1 MTKVMKKALALVLAM
16 TMVFS
21 TVIVSG
27 AAKAKKNTVKIGNV
41 AVTKT
46 ITVKKG
52 AKVTLKSGVKLAK
65 KDVKNSKKSVATV
78 KVAKKKVTVKAK
90 KVGTTKVTIAKKG
103 YKKVTVTVKVTK
115 KAPKKIQTSKK
126 KAIKNVSLTVGKS
139 KKITANQAVKA
150 VSANKKVATV
160 KASKKKVTI
169 TAKKAGKVKVT
180 ISAKNNAA
188 VSKTITVT
196 VKAAEVKVP
205 VSADATVS
213 ADASGNAKIAD
224 FSKVTAAT
232 VSYAGKSVSLS
243 EADVKDIVEAV
254 KTNKVPDLAAK
265 KLTAGASYKY
275 DVVDAK
281 GVKTQATVTVKTAYD
296 AAKASAVVTYAGKDY
311 TVKVAADKV
320 TINATDVTYKYDAAT
335 DTLTVGTKSAKAK
348 NVTVKVTTVK

>member
-196 VKAAEVKVP
+196 VKDAEVKAP

-232 VSYAGKSVSLS
+232 VTYGKKVVAFNAADVKTVVDAVKDGKLVDVAKAKLTKDAKFTAKVDGKDATATVTAVAADGTATVAYAGK
-243 EADVKDIVEAV
+243 
-254 KTNKVPDLAAK
+254 N
-265 KLTAGASYKY
+265 
-275 DVVDAK
+275 
-281 GVKTQATVTVKTAYD
+281 
-296 AAKASAVVTYAGKDY
+296 Y

>member
-196 VKAAEVKVP
+196 VKDAEAEVKAP
-205 VSADATVS
+205 VSGNATVS
-213 ADASGNAKIAD
+213 ADASGKIVITN
-224 FSKVTAAT
+224 FSKIVSGNAT
-232 VSYAGKSVSLS
+232 KGKKTVVAK
-243 EADVKDIVEAV
+243 EADVKEAV
-254 KTNKVPDLAAK
+254 AAIKDGKVAEVAAK
-265 KLTAGASYKY
+265 KLVQNAPFTAKVDGK
-275 DVVDAK
+275 DV
-281 GVKTQATVTVKTAYD
+281 TATVTSAYD
-296 AAKASAVVTYAGKDY
+296 AAKGAVVTYAGKNY
-311 TVKVAADKV
+311 TVKVDEAKK
-320 TINATDVTYKYDAAT
+320 TITVNSTSVTYSYDATSDTAT
-335 DTLTVGTKSAKAK
+335 FVCPKFANVVVNTTYTK
-348 NVTVKVTTVK
+348 

>member
-27 AAKAKKNTVKIGNV
+27 AAKAKKNTVKIGAA

-52 AKVTLKSGVKLAK
+52 TKVTLKSGVKLAK
-65 KDVKNSKKSVATV
+65 KNVKNSKKSVATV
-78 KVAKKKVTVKAK
+78 KVAAKKVIVKAK

-150 VSANKKVATV
+150 VSSKKSVAAV
-160 KASKKKVTI
+160 KVSKKKVTI
-169 TAKKAGKVKVT
+169 TAKKAGTAYVT

-188 VSKTITVT
+188 AQKKIKVT
-196 VKAAEVKVP
+196 VKAAEVKAP

-232 VSYAGKSVSLS
+232 VTYGKKVVTFNAADVKTVVDAVKAGKLVDVAKAKLTKDAKFTAKVDGKDATATVVTAMDATTGTATVAYAGK
-243 EADVKDIVEAV
+243 
-254 KTNKVPDLAAK
+254 N
-265 KLTAGASYKY
+265 
-275 DVVDAK
+275 
-281 GVKTQATVTVKTAYD
+281 
-296 AAKASAVVTYAGKDY
+296 Y